1 MKRSMPVGV
10 IILGA
15 LVVATIQ
22 AVLLLRFYRHPQF
35 GRVLIIN
42 VAALFLFVLLLW
54 LIGQPRY
61 RTTIF
66 TLGSAFMAIRYRT
79 KEPIYALAFAGLSLF
94 GVIRTVQQFRSARRA
109 QREKVGEAQ
118 SGRAPPA

>member
-1 MKRSMPVGV
+1 MPVGV
-10 IILGA
+10 IILAA

-22 AVLLLRFYRHPQF
+22 AVRLLHFSKDPQF
-35 GRVLIIN
+35 GRLLIIN

-66 TLGSAFMAIRYRT
+66 TLGSAFMAVRYRRR
-79 KEPIYALAFAGLSLF
+79 EPIYALGFAGASLF
-94 GVIRTVQQFRSARRA
+94 GAIRTVQKFRSARGA
-109 QREKVGEAQ
+109 Q
-118 SGRAPPA
+118 